1 MVKNKMIF
9 SRKKNNKL
17 ISVILPSRK
26 RLDLLQKTLDSIYSL
41 ADSKNDNFE
50 VIIKF
55 DLDDIESLEYIKS
68 WNSER
73 KGVTFVIND
82 RGLGWLN
89 MVDFVED
96 MIDLAKG
103 EWILNVNDD
112 MVFLTQDWNTL
123 LEKRLTDFKFYAPYV
138 NQYHFAFPV
147 YPKKVKQILGRLAPH
162 NQIDA
167 YLFSLF
173 YKLDRIERIDE
184 VKFYHDVHLKDTT
197 AMEKIGLW
205 DLNYDTKDHHYTSP
219 EFNSDLEKLKQY
231 INEQFL
237 STTNE

>member
-1 MVKNKMIF
+1 MAKSKMIF
-9 SRKKNNKL
+9 SRKKNSKL

-26 RLDLLQKTLDSIYSL
+26 RLALLQKTLDSIYSL
-41 ADSKNDNFE
+41 ADPKNDNFE

-55 DLDDIESLEYIKS
+55 DLDDIASIDFIKS
-68 WNSER
+68 WNSKR
-73 KGVTFVIND
+73 KGITFVIND
-82 RGLGWLN
+82 RGMGWLN

-103 EWILNVNDD
+103 KWILNVNDD
-112 MVFLTQDWNTL
+112 MEFLTQNWNTL
-123 LEKRLTDFKFYAPYV
+123 LEKHLVNFKFYAPYV

-147 YPKKVKQILGRLAPH
+147 YPKEIKQILGRLAPH

-167 YLFSLF
+167 YLFALF
-173 YKLDRIERIDE
+173 SKLDRVERIDK
-184 VKFYHDVHLKDTT
+184 VRFYHDVHLKDTT

-205 DLNYDTKDHHYTSP
+205 DLNYDTKDYHYSSP

-231 INEQFL
+231 INEL
-237 STTNE
+237 C

>member
-41 ADSKNDNFE
+41 ADPKNDNFE

-147 YPKKVKQILGRLAPH
+147 YPKKVKQILGHLAPH

-173 YKLDRIERIDE
+173 YKLDRIERINE

-231 INEQFL
+231 INEQLL

>member
-1 MVKNKMIF
+1 MIF

-138 NQYHFAFPV
+138 NQ
-147 YPKKVKQILGRLAPH
+147 
-162 NQIDA
+162 
-167 YLFSLF
+167 
-173 YKLDRIERIDE
+173 
-184 VKFYHDVHLKDTT
+184 
-197 AMEKIGLW
+197 
-205 DLNYDTKDHHYTSP
+205 
-219 EFNSDLEKLKQY
+219 
-231 INEQFL
+231 
-237 STTNE
+237 